1 MSQKDK
7 VFAAADAIA
16 ARGEAVTQLA
26 VRVEM
31 GGGSFSTIGPLLKEW
46 KAANPD
52 ADRPA
57 EQVEDAPEAVQKVA
71 AELVRRVWAE
81 AQGVASVAL
90 EAMRQEVEDLR
101 ADTAAETAEML
112 EAMRVIESER
122 DAAQAEGE
130 TLRQSLVDAREDARQ
145 ASEARATAEANAI
158 RETVRAEAAERETAR
173 ADAAKA
179 EADSRTAQA
188 IAERD
193 AARVEADEA
202 RKAGAAA
209 LDAERRAGAAAL
221 DEARKAGAEAVAE
234 LRERAA
240 ALREQV
246 AALTGERDGLA
257 ERLADAEATAKAA
270 EARAVEAETRD
281 AERAAAAAVKP
292 KAERKAAPA
301 A

>member
-16 ARGEAVTQLA
+16 ARGEPVTQLA

-90 EAMRQEVEDLR
+90 EAMRQEVEDMR

-130 TLRQSLVDAREDARQ
+130 TLRQTIADAREDARQ
-145 ASEARATAEANAI
+145 ASEGRAAAEANAI

-179 EADSRTAQA
+179 EADARTAQA
-188 IAERD
+188 LAERD
-193 AARVEADEA
+193 AARTEADEV
-202 RKAGAAA
+202 RKAGA
-209 LDAERRAGAAAL
+209 DAVAKA
-221 DEARKAGAEAVAE
+221 EAETAKARDAVAE
-234 LRERAA
+234 LREQAA

-246 AALTGERDGLA
+246 VALTGERDGLA
-257 ERLADAEATAKAA
+257 GRVAAAEGRADKA
-270 EARAVEAETRD
+270 EARAEKAEALAT
-281 AERAAAAAVKP
+281 VKP
-292 KAERKAAPA
+292 EKAPRRASGGRL
-301 A
+301 